1 MPGSRQNGV
10 RTPQSPQAAS
20 PGPSATVA
28 THAVLATAGRLVE
41 GRRYDEAAEV
51 MRELQP
57 GDRADSHG
65 AAGEALMAARQIS
78 LSCHEY
84 RLEAQVHREAAR
96 GAASREQRL
105 RERLLTILRLAG
117 ARPATATAAH
127 RAQPSG
133 PAPGNGRTASARA
146 AVLAV
151 HCLGPLRVYK
161 DGMGLEPWPNR
172 RSKSLF
178 KYFVCHRDRVAPKE
192 LLMDLF
198 WPEATARAAR
208 NNLNV
213 AVHHLRRML
222 RNGGDEL
229 SYVVFEDDA
238 YRLNPELDVWVDAE
252 EFEHLI
258 GSARRMSREGD
269 RASAIR
275 DYEAA
280 EALYLGDLF
289 EEDPYEDWTLP
300 RRRALQ
306 DAYLGALQE
315 MGNAYL
321 GDDDHE
327 ASAALYRKVLAVD
340 PCREEAHRGLMRC
353 YAHGGQ
359 RHLALRQYQ
368 QCVATLSTT
377 LGLAPAPETAALRE
391 RIRRDPGVRAVSAN

>member
-1 MPGSRQNGV
+1 
-10 RTPQSPQAAS
+10 
-20 PGPSATVA
+20 
-28 THAVLATAGRLVE
+28 
-41 GRRYDEAAEV
+41 
-51 MRELQP
+51 
-57 GDRADSHG
+57 
-65 AAGEALMAARQIS
+65 
-78 LSCHEY
+78 
-84 RLEAQVHREAAR
+84 
-96 GAASREQRL
+96 
-105 RERLLTILRLAG
+105 
-117 ARPATATAAH
+117 
-127 RAQPSG
+127 
-133 PAPGNGRTASARA
+133 
-146 AVLAV
+146 
-151 HCLGPLRVYK
+151 
-161 DGMGLEPWPNR
+161 MGLGPWPNR

-178 KYFVCHRDRVAPKE
+178 KYFVCHRDRVVPKE

-198 WPEATARAAR
+198 WPEATTRAAR

-238 YRLNPELDVWVDAE
+238 YRLNHDLDVWVNAE

-258 GSARRMSREGD
+258 ASARRMSREGD

-321 GDDDHE
+321 DDDDHE
-327 ASAALYRKVLAVD
+327 ASAALFRKVLAVD

-353 YAHGGQ
+353 YAHSGQ

-368 QCVATLSTT
+368 QCVAMLSTT
-377 LGLAPAPETAALRE
+377 LELAPAPETAALRE
-391 RIRRDPGVRAVSAN
+391 RIRRDPGVRALSAN